1 MITETTPMLYSVR
14 VNGVTVCANMPSRS
28 LAEAAI
34 LNLPLD
40 QRAIAEVV
48 PTTAEGKV
56 VLFG

>member
-1 MITETTPMLYSVR
+1 MITEAPPILYSVR
-14 VNGVTVCANMPSRS
+14 VNGITVCSNMPSRT

-34 LNLPLD
+34 LNLPAD

-48 PTTAEGKV
+48 PTTADGKV